1 MGDRPTTRSH
11 SRLQL
16 PARNFGGLGRGSR
29 SPSPA
34 NPGAN
39 SVFFAS
45 PSTADSSGDAFED
58 AMSRTFTEDEVRQIA
73 ANAVEAALAN
83 VPRPTICSNRKPD
96 LPAFDTKHIE
106 VWIQRV
112 EAAYARAS
120 IASPKDK
127 FAFLESKID
136 INLNPKLN
144 AFLFG
149 PPTETAWMDFL
160 KYLREEYGA
169 TRRQQANTLLNGI
182 RRDGRR
188 PSQFLAQV
196 IEKTKDLTIDDI
208 RKEVILRD
216 LPPQVCHALA
226 SHTKN
231 STAEEIAKLADDYF
245 DREGQHLHAAPA
257 PPISNVDDVTVEAD
271 GEEDGVNAI
280 GSRFQKG
287 KGKSGAPTGSFTPA
301 FGNNNPSSS
310 GKAFSN
316 NNVRPP
322 SNPRRQQQRQQS
334 TNRHDAPP
342 LCRYHTKWGDAAI
355 KCEPGCVHFSDHSKN
370 PKAQAG
376 RRA

>member
-1 MGDRPTTRSH
+1 
-11 SRLQL
+11 
-16 PARNFGGLGRGSR
+16 
-29 SPSPA
+29 
-34 NPGAN
+34 
-39 SVFFAS
+39 
-45 PSTADSSGDAFED
+45 
-58 AMSRTFTEDEVRQIA
+58 MSRTFTEDEVRQIA

-83 VPRPTICSNRKPD
+83 LPRPTVCSNRKPD

-120 IASPKDK
+120 ITVPKDK

-149 PPTETAWMDFL
+149 PPTEAAWRDFL
-160 KYLREEYGA
+160 KYLREEYG
-169 TRRQQANTLLNGI
+169 TTKRQQANALLNGI

-196 IEKTKDLTIDDI
+196 VEKTKDLTIDDI

-226 SHTKN
+226 AHTKN

-245 DREGQHLHAAPA
+245 DREGQHLHAAPSA
-257 PPISNVDDVTVEAD
+257 PINNVDDAVAETD
-271 GEEDGVNAI
+271 GEEEGINAV

-287 KGKSGAPTGSFTPA
+287 KGKPQAGNFTPA
-301 FGNNNPSSS
+301 FSSNPSSS
-310 GKAFSN
+310 GKTFTSSN
-316 NNVRPP
+316 AQTP
-322 SNPRRQQQRQQS
+322 SNQRFQQS
-334 TNRHDAPP
+334 SNRHEAPP

-355 KCEPGCVHFSDHSKN
+355 KCEPGCVHFAKHSKN

>member
-16 PARNFGGLGRGSR
+16 PTRGLGRGSR

-34 NPGAN
+34 YPGADN
-39 SVFFAS
+39 VFFA
-45 PSTADSSGDAFED
+45 ASSAVDANNFED
-58 AMSRTFTEDEVRQIA
+58 AMTEPRTFTEDEVRQIA

-83 VPRPTICSNRKPD
+83 VPRPTVCSNRKPD
-96 LPAFDTKHIE
+96 LPAFDKGHIE

-120 IASPKDK
+120 ITAPRDK

-136 INLNPKLN
+136 INLNPKIN

-149 PPTETAWMDFL
+149 PPTETAWTNFV
-160 KYLREEYGA
+160 KYLRDEYGA
-169 TRRQQANTLLNGI
+169 TRRQQANALLDGI

-188 PSQFLAQV
+188 PSQFLAQIV
-196 IEKTKDLTIDDI
+196 QKTKDLTIDDI

-226 SHTKN
+226 AHAKD
-231 STAEEIAKLADDYF
+231 STAEEIAAIADDYF
-245 DREGQHLHAAPA
+245 DREGNHLHAATSA
-257 PPISNVDDVTVEAD
+257 PINHIAAD
-271 GEEDGVNAI
+271 ATETGDEEDGINAV
-280 GSRFQKG
+280 GSHFRRGKG
-287 KGKSGAPTGSFTPA
+287 KGGASAGNFTPA
-301 FGNNNPSSS
+301 FSNNPSSS
-310 GKAFSN
+310 SK
-316 NNVRPP
+316 PP
-322 SNPRRQQQRQQS
+322 SNQRVRQQQQRQQS
-334 TNRHDAPP
+334 NNRHESPP
-342 LCRYHTKWGDAAI
+342 LCRYHAKWGDAAI
-355 KCEPGCVHFSDHSKN
+355 KCEPGCVHFANHSKD